1 MACLTGLSATKVP
14 ARSSRRAWLIAL
26 LNSACGNCFC
36 TCSGSSDHAPKEC
49 DGNPRCGP
57 RSARRLCS
65 RSKSAT
71 LPCRRLR
78 LIDGFVF
85 PLPVVV
91 PAAPAMGAAP
101 IIGPIGRLLA
111 LLEPAVVVGDCGV
124 PPLPIMLRPAPPP
137 GVPELPI
144 PRLPPPTPPMP
155 PDESP
160 RPPVVPSDEPA
171 PPILPIPPMDFGMPP
186 APIPPVPRWV
196 SLSDSCWLSFSPA
209 RPLINGLAPLSVVG
223 VVPVV
228 VCCAAVAL
236 SCSSAGVKAPWL
248 PADGLVANTCDG
260 CIPWVGLRL
269 VPGAPDRPEV
279 GVCMC
284 AVGTAEACW
293 VPTCCSASLVVP
305 TASREPPV
313 PIVLAWVMVCLPAMG
328 ATLVEFAPATERLP
342 VWPASRSPAWPSM
355 SMRVLNGGMAP
366 VVCVL
371 STLAKAW
378 RKACSAACWAK
389 GLGSAAIMACAW
401 AMVVVA
407 SAWMAFIRETL
418 VAMVWAVSMKC

>member
-91 PAAPAMGAAP
+91 LAAPAMGAAP

-124 PPLPIMLRPAPPP
+124 PPLLPIMLRPAPPP
-137 GVPELPI
+137 GVPGPVMLRSPI
-144 PRLPPPTPPMP
+144 PPPPMP
-155 PDESP
+155 PILPADRP
-160 RPPVVPSDEPA
+160 RLPVPSAVPA
-171 PPILPIPPMDFGMPP
+171 PPIPPILRRDVPPPPPLPAILL
-186 APIPPVPRWV
+186 VLRWV

-209 RPLINGLAPLSVVG
+209 RPVINGLAPLPVVG

-260 CIPWVGLRL
+260 CIPWLVLGRWWCWVGWGSGVWCPRWWHRRGCRL
-269 VPGAPDRPEV
+269 VWWRCV
-279 GVCMC
+279 
-284 AVGTAEACW
+284 
-293 VPTCCSASLVVP
+293 S
-305 TASREPPV
+305 
-313 PIVLAWVMVCLPAMG
+313 
-328 ATLVEFAPATERLP
+328 ER
-342 VWPASRSPAWPSM
+342 RQ
-355 SMRVLNGGMAP
+355 
-366 VVCVL
+366 C
-371 STLAKAW
+371 T
-378 RKACSAACWAK
+378 
-389 GLGSAAIMACAW
+389 
-401 AMVVVA
+401 
-407 SAWMAFIRETL
+407 
-418 VAMVWAVSMKC
+418 

>member
-26 LNSACGNCFC
+26 LNSVCGNCFC

-78 LIDGFVF
+78 L
-85 PLPVVV
+85 
-91 PAAPAMGAAP
+91 
-101 IIGPIGRLLA
+101 
-111 LLEPAVVVGDCGV
+111 
-124 PPLPIMLRPAPPP
+124 APPP

-160 RPPVVPSDEPA
+160 RPPVVPSAEPA
-171 PPILPIPPMDFGMPP
+171 PPIPPIPPMDFGMPL

-209 RPLINGLAPLSVVG
+209 RPLINGLAPLPVVG

-260 CIPWVGLRL
+260 CIPWLVLGRWWWLLRC
-269 VPGAPDRPEV
+269 GWRSS
-279 GVCMC
+279 GRR
-284 AVGTAEACW
+284 W
-293 VPTCCSASLVVP
+293 
-305 TASREPPV
+305 
-313 PIVLAWVMVCLPAMG
+313 
-328 ATLVEFAPATERLP
+328 
-342 VWPASRSPAWPSM
+342 WPWCGRC
-355 SMRVLNGGMAP
+355 R
-366 VVCVL
+366 
-371 STLAKAW
+371 
-378 RKACSAACWAK
+378 
-389 GLGSAAIMACAW
+389 
-401 AMVVVA
+401 
-407 SAWMAFIRETL
+407 
-418 VAMVWAVSMKC
+418 